1 MHRTQITLTD
11 AQYARLRDES
21 ARSGLSLAELIRRAL
36 DERYEQPSG
45 TERLRL
51 LDSAFG
57 AWSGREETGAEY
69 VERVRS
75 GTAGRVRRQH
85 EGYR

>member
-11 AQYARLRDES
+11 AQYRRLREDS
-21 ARSGLSLAELIRRAL
+21 VRSGCSLAELIRRAL
-36 DERYEQPSG
+36 DERYGMISD
-45 TERLRL
+45 TDRVRL

-57 AWSGREETGAEY
+57 GWAEHEESGREF

-75 GTAGRVRRQH
+75 GTARRLRH
-85 EGYR
+85 DG

>member
-11 AQYARLRDES
+11 AQYARLREES
-21 ARSGLSLAELIRRAL
+21 AGSGRSLAELVRRAL
-36 DERYEQPSG
+36 DERYDSVSKL
-45 TERLRL
+45 ERLRL

-57 AWSGREETGAEY
+57 GWADRDEGGAEF

-75 GTAGRVRRQH
+75 GSARRLRST
-85 EGYR
+85 G